1 MIEYRLL
8 LPKQHRL
15 FDTDK
20 LRFTINHIKSRIP
33 SVLYF
38 IFHCYDIT
46 NTEILVDGE
55 PLFTSP
61 RGVIGSLYSEGSD
74 FNPDYTEVITIPDS
88 VEVND
93 IVYVQLEIRTLGVD
107 SENPLYFAEMM
118 LEEGDDPYD
127 GYHEPYE
134 MEKMNSHSIELTDN
148 MYANLYDNEGNY
160 LQVIRPKKEPFNTN
174 KLDKAQ
180 YTILAPHF
188 AEEDEVDR
196 HIAVFLEAMNQTEQ
210 KIDVLR

>member
-1 MIEYRLL
+1 MIEYCLL

-38 IFHCYDIT
+38 ILHCYDYE
-46 NTEILVDGE
+46 NNEILVNNK
-55 PLFTSP
+55 PVFTSP
-61 RGVIGSLYSEGSD
+61 RGVIGSLYSDGD
-74 FNPDYTEVITIPDS
+74 DMNPDYTEVITIPSDI
-88 VEVND
+88 VVND
-93 IVYVQLEIRTLGVD
+93 IVYVQLEIRTLGVN

-127 GYHEPYE
+127 GYHDPYE
-134 MEKMNSHSIELTDN
+134 MEKTNSHNIELIDS

-174 KLDKAQ
+174 NLMTAQ